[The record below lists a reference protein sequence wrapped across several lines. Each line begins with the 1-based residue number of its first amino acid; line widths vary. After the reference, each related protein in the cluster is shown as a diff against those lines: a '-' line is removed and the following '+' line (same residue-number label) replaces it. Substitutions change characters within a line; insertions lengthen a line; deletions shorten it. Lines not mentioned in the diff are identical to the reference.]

1 MNDISA
7 NQVTPPRIRRRQTLA
22 LVLLV
27 VTGVINYL
35 DRATLAVAN
44 EYIRADLGL
53 SLGQMGLLLSA
64 FSWSYALCQL
74 PVGALVDKIG
84 PRWLLGMGL
93 VLWSLAQAA
102 GGLVSTFG
110 WFVLARIVL
119 GIGEAPQ
126 FPAAARVVSNWF
138 PLRARGTP
146 TGVYNSASPLGVALA
161 PICLTPLIMASSWH
175 WAFFVTGALGLV
187 AAVVWVAL
195 YRDPVREELSEAE
208 RAYLDEGQSI
218 QAAPKTGFAAWRA
231 LFGHRATWGMLLGFF
246 GSVYLNWVY
255 LTWLPGYLRT
265 ERHMELAQ
273 AGFAAS
279 IPFLCGFAGALVAG
293 WASDR
298 VTRHAVSPV
307 TGRRKAVVASMLG
320 MVAFTIPAA
329 LVESNTVAVACI
341 SIVIFLANASSACS
355 WSLATAVAPRS
366 RIASL
371 GAIQNFGGFL
381 GGALAPILTGYIA
394 QSWSFV
400 PALLTEFF
408 TALLL
413 PVRRESWR
421 RCLAVSACFSA
432 LSGLLP
438 AAELGAACATPPN
451 SKKSPAKTIRAAR
464 ALAFI
469 MSTISPIPPVPGVN
483 RDPWA

>member
-1 MNDISA
+1 MNATPTYQS
-7 NQVTPPRIRRRQTLA
+7 TPPGIRRRQTLA
-22 LVLLV
+22 LILLV
-27 VTGVINYL
+27 LTGVINYL

-84 PRWLLGMGL
+84 PRWLLGAGL
-93 VLWSLAQAA
+93 VVWSLAQAA

-110 WFVLARIVL
+110 WFVIARIVL

-161 PICLTPLIMASSWH
+161 PLILTPLILATSWH

-187 AAVVWVAL
+187 AAVIWVTL
-195 YRDPVREELSEAE
+195 YRDPVRAQMSEVE
-208 RAYLDEGQSI
+208 RAYLDEGQVTTAVPATS
-218 QAAPKTGFAAWRA
+218 FASWRA
-231 LFGHRATWGMLLGFF
+231 LFRYRATWGMLLGFF

-265 ERHMELAQ
+265 QRHMDLAQ

-293 WASDR
+293 WAS
-298 VTRHAVSPV
+298 
-307 TGRRKAVVASMLG
+307 GRRRAVVASMLG

-329 LVESNTVAVACI
+329 LVESNTLAVACI

-355 WSLATAVAPRS
+355 WSLVTAVAPRS
-366 RIASL
+366 RIGSL

-394 QSWSFV
+394 QAWSFV
-400 PALLTEFF
+400 PALLT
-408 TALLL
+408 
-413 PVRRESWR
+413 
-421 RCLAVSACFSA
+421 
-432 LSGLLP
+432 
-438 AAELGAACATPPN
+438 GAA
-451 SKKSPAKTIRAAR
+451 I
-464 ALAFI
+464 AFLSA
-469 MSTISPIPPVPGVN
+469 MSYHFLVVHPIPEEN
-483 RDPWA
+483 

>member
-1 MNDISA
+1 MIDISTT
-7 NQVTPPRIRRRQTLA
+7 NEGTPPRIRRRQLLA

-44 EYIRADLGL
+44 EYIRADLDL

-84 PRWLLGMGL
+84 PRWLLFYGL
-93 VLWSLAQAA
+93 VVWSLAQAA
-102 GGLVSTFG
+102 GGLASTFG
-110 WFVLARIVL
+110 WFVIARIAL

-138 PLRARGTP
+138 PVRSRGTP
-146 TGVYNSASPLGVALA
+146 TGIFNSASPLGVALA
-161 PICLTPLIMASSWH
+161 PLLLPPLIAATSWH

-187 AAVVWVAL
+187 AAIVWVIL
-195 YRDPVREELSEAE
+195 YRDPVHEQMTAAE
-208 RAYLDEGQSI
+208 RAYLEADETSKV
-218 QAAPKTGFAAWRA
+218 APKTDFAAWGA
-231 LFGHRATWGMLLGFF
+231 LFRHRATWGMMFGFF

-265 ERHMELAQ
+265 ERHMDLAYV
-273 AGFAAS
+273 GLAAS
-279 IPFLCGFAGALVAG
+279 IPFLCGFAGALIAG

-298 VTRHAVSPV
+298 VARLAATPV
-307 TGRRKAVVASMLG
+307 AGRRNAVVASMLG

-329 LVESNTVAVACI
+329 LVESNTAAVACI
-341 SIVIFLANASSACS
+341 SMVIFLANASSACS
-355 WSLATAVAPRS
+355 WSLVSVTAPPS
-366 RIASL
+366 RVASL

-394 QSWSFV
+394 QTWSFV
-400 PALLTEFF
+400 PALLTGAGIAFVGAMSYLF
-408 TALLL
+408 LVT
-413 PVRRESWR
+413 RR
-421 RCLAVSACFSA
+421 
-432 LSGLLP
+432 
-438 AAELGAACATPPN
+438 
-451 SKKSPAKTIRAAR
+451 
-464 ALAFI
+464 
-469 MSTISPIPPVPGVN
+469 IPEQ
-483 RDPWA
+483 D

>member
-1 MNDISA
+1 MINLSA
-7 NQVTPPRIRRRQTLA
+7 TEDTPPRIRRRQTLA

-27 VTGVINYL
+27 VCGVINYL

-74 PVGALVDKIG
+74 PVGALVDKVG
-84 PRWLLGMGL
+84 PRWLLGGGL

-102 GGLVSTFG
+102 GGFAATFG
-110 WFVLARIVL
+110 WFVIARIAL

-138 PLRARGTP
+138 PARARGTP
-146 TGVYNSASPLGVALA
+146 TGIYNSASPLGVALA
-161 PICLTPLIMASSWH
+161 PLCLIPLITATSWH
-175 WAFFVTGALGLV
+175 WAFFVTGAMGLV

-195 YRDPVREELSEAE
+195 YRDPVREHMTDVE
-208 RAYLDEGQSI
+208 RAYLEADAIGKD
-218 QAAPKTGFAAWRA
+218 APATSFASWCA
-231 LFGHRATWGMLLGFF
+231 LFRHRATWGMMLGFF

-265 ERHMELAQ
+265 ERHMDLAY
-273 AGFAAS
+273 AGLAAS
-279 IPFLCGFAGALVAG
+279 IPFLCGFAGALLAG

-298 VTRHAVSPV
+298 VVREAASPV
-307 TGRRKAVVASMLG
+307 AGRRNAVVVAMLG
-320 MVAFTIPAA
+320 MVVFTIPAA
-329 LVESNTVAVACI
+329 LVESNVVAIVCI
-341 SIVIFLANASSACS
+341 SIVIFLANASSACA
-355 WSLATAVAPRS
+355 WSLATVAAPPS

-400 PALLTEFF
+400 PALLT
-408 TALLL
+408 
-413 PVRRESWR
+413 
-421 RCLAVSACFSA
+421 
-432 LSGLLP
+432 
-438 AAELGAACATPPN
+438 GAAIAFVGAM
-451 SKKSPAKTIRAAR
+451 SYHFLVIR
-464 ALAFI
+464 
-469 MSTISPIPPVPGVN
+469 PIPEH
-483 RDPWA
+483 D

>member
-1 MNDISA
+1 MTNISA
-7 NQVTPPRIRRRQTLA
+7 YDVPPRIRRSQNLA

-27 VTGVINYL
+27 VCGVINYL

-84 PRWLLGMGL
+84 PRRLLFIGL
-93 VLWSLAQAA
+93 VVWSLAQAA

-110 WFVLARIVL
+110 WFVIARIWL

-138 PLRARGTP
+138 PLRSRGTP
-146 TGVYNSASPLGVALA
+146 TGIYNSASPLGVALA
-161 PICLTPLIMASSWH
+161 PLLLAPLIAATSWH
-175 WAFFVTGALGLV
+175 WAFFVTGGMGLV
-187 AAVVWVAL
+187 AAVVWVTL
-195 YRDPVREELSEAE
+195 YRDPVPEKMTAQE
-208 RAYLDEGQSI
+208 RAYLEADAPADG
-218 QAAPKTGFAAWRA
+218 APKAGTSSWSS
-231 LFGHRATWGMLLGFF
+231 LFRHRATWGMMLGFF

-265 ERHMELAQ
+265 ERQMDIAY
-273 AGFAAS
+273 AGFASS
-279 IPFLCGFAGALVAG
+279 IPFFCGFAGALVAG

-298 VTRHAVSPV
+298 VARASSSPV
-307 TGRRKAVVASMLG
+307 TGRRNAVVVAMLG

-329 LVESNTVAVACI
+329 LVESNVAAIACI

-355 WSLATAVAPRS
+355 WSLATVVAPKS

-381 GGALAPILTGYIA
+381 GGALAPVLTGYIA
-394 QSWSFV
+394 QTWSFV
-400 PALLTEFF
+400 PALLT
-408 TALLL
+408 
-413 PVRRESWR
+413 
-421 RCLAVSACFSA
+421 
-432 LSGLLP
+432 
-438 AAELGAACATPPN
+438 GAG
-451 SKKSPAKTIRAAR
+451 I
-464 ALAFI
+464 AFVGA
-469 MSTISPIPPVPGVN
+469 MSYLFLVTRNIPEQ
-483 RDPWA
+483 D